1 MSEPPWSTLTQ
12 PFPPGTVR
20 WHAVE
25 ASPDGLRV
33 RLSPHLAPEAL
44 GARLDA
50 AVGPDGWA
58 LDLRPWGE
66 DRLIA
71 ELTVRGASRATVV
84 RVAPLPGLG
93 GGEAHLD
100 AGAAATGA
108 AMASAARLFGMVVP
122 VRTLGDGW
130 VDADPETGEALHPP
144 EHEVDASS
152 ATAAASAGPSAGT
165 SAGASPV
172 ADRPAQAGD
181 PTPEGATVDAE
192 PAAAKPDGHQVIDR
206 LVERLREEGLGGDAA
221 RLVTAYG
228 GYGRDPDASRE
239 LYAKLRALLVE
250 RGGRG

>member
-1 MSEPPWSTLTQ
+1 MSEPPWSTLSE
-12 PFPPGTVR
+12 PFPPGAVR

-25 ASPDGLRV
+25 GSPDGLRV

-84 RVAPLPGLG
+84 RVADLPGLG
-93 GGEAHLD
+93 DAEAHLD

-108 AMASAARLFGMVVP
+108 AMSSAARLFGVGVP
-122 VRTLGDGW
+122 VRTIGDGW

-144 EHEVDASS
+144 EHE
-152 ATAAASAGPSAGT
+152 TAAGARGDRTPP
-165 SAGASPV
+165 AGAPAAGSAA
-172 ADRPAQAGD
+172 ADSTAVERTTDEGGSAEAG
-181 PTPEGATVDAE
+181 

-206 LVERLREEGLGGDAA
+206 LVERLREEGLGSDAA

-228 GYGRDPDASRE
+228 GYGRDADASRE

>member
-1 MSEPPWSTLTQ
+1 MSEAPWSTLSE
-12 PFPPGTVR
+12 PFPPGAVR

-25 ASPDGLRV
+25 GSLDGQRV

-84 RVAPLPGLG
+84 RVAALPGLG
-93 GGEAHLD
+93 DADAHLD

-108 AMASAARLFGMVVP
+108 AMSSAARLFGVRLP
-122 VRTLGDGW
+122 VRTVGDGW

-144 EHEVDASS
+144 EHAADTPTTTAGGAGVD
-152 ATAAASAGPSAGT
+152 GPPDGGGADEAPAHG
-165 SAGASPV
+165 GASV
-172 ADRPAQAGD
+172 GAQ
-181 PTPEGATVDAE
+181 

>member
-1 MSEPPWSTLTQ
+1 MSEPPWSTLSE

-50 AVGPDGWA
+50 VVGPDGWG

-93 GGEAHLD
+93 DGEAHLD

-108 AMASAARLFGMVVP
+108 AMSSAARLFGVLVP
-122 VRTLGDGW
+122 VRTIGDGW
-130 VDADPETGEALHPP
+130 VDADPDTGEALHPP
-144 EHEVDASS
+144 EHGAEAPS
-152 ATAAASAGPSAGT
+152 ARPGAARDGATSDRGAAAEAAPAET
-165 SAGASPV
+165 EPV
-172 ADRPAQAGD
+172 
-181 PTPEGATVDAE
+181 
-192 PAAAKPDGHQVIDR
+192 AAKPDGHQVIDR
-206 LVERLREEGLGGDAA
+206 LVERLREEGMGGDAA

>member
-1 MSEPPWSTLTQ
+1 MSEAPWSTLSE
-12 PFPPGTVR
+12 PFPLGAVR

-25 ASPDGLRV
+25 GSPDGLRV

-44 GARLDA
+44 GDRLDA
-50 AVGPDGWA
+50 AVGPDGWTFG
-58 LDLRPWGE
+58 LRPWGD

-84 RVAPLPGLG
+84 RVAALPGLG
-93 GGEAHLD
+93 DAEAHLD

-108 AMASAARLFGMVVP
+108 AMSSAARLFGVRLP
-122 VRTLGDGW
+122 VRTVGDGW

-144 EHEVDASS
+144 EHEA
-152 ATAAASAGPSAGT
+152 ATAGAAGPSDAGPMNGGRADAASANETA
-165 SAGASPV
+165 
-172 ADRPAQAGD
+172 
-181 PTPEGATVDAE
+181 EAE
-192 PAAAKPDGHQVIDR
+192 PAATKPDGHQVIDR